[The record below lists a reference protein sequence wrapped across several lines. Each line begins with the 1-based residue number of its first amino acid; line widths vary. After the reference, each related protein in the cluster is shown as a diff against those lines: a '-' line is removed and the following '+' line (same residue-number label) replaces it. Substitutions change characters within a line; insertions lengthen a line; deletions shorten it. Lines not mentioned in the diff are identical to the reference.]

1 MSAEIKS
8 ALHILAL
15 NKIIQIRNEREPQ
28 AKPLSDEQRVAIA
41 RAIVEDAR
49 VALKAQWGSIL
60 QWDCLID
67 EVVDDIVKWMEL

>member
-8 ALHILAL
+8 AINILAL

-49 VALKAQWGSIL
+49 IALKAQWGSVPP
-60 QWDCLID
+60 WGTLID

>member
-15 NKIIQIRNEREPQ
+15 NKIIQIRNERESQ

-41 RAIVEDAR
+41 RAIIEDAR
-49 VALKAQWGSIL
+49 IALKAQWGSIL
-60 QWDCLID
+60 QWDALID
-67 EVVDDIVKWMEL
+67 EVVDDIVKWM

>member
-8 ALHILAL
+8 AINILAL

-49 VALKAQWGSIL
+49 IALKAQWGSVPP
-60 QWDCLID
+60 WGALID

>member
-15 NKIIQIRNEREPQ
+15 NKIIQIREERELQ
-28 AKPLSDEQRVAIA
+28 LSPLDDAQRIAYA

-49 VALKAQWGSIL
+49 VALKAQWGSVPP
-60 QWDCLID
+60 WDVLID